1 MGLEDGCIHRRFHGP
16 ANEDPSAPIQEGLEP
31 TWILMNRALRGEK
44 DGHAVILKRPLWSSR
59 AEQRQYRVVEHAFV
73 GGDVRDVLAV
83 FMRSSWP
90 RSSPTDSP
98 ALDAAKRVV
107 GRAKP
112 DI

>member
-1 MGLEDGCIHRRFHGP
+1 
-16 ANEDPSAPIQEGLEP
+16 
-31 TWILMNRALRGEK
+31 
-44 DGHAVILKRPLWSSR
+44 
-59 AEQRQYRVVEHAFV
+59 VVEHAFV